1 MGLVTCYIGN
11 AKLAPVSLLGE
22 NVYTN
27 NNARLSQMPCLLSE
41 VGKPAIH
48 SPTAHLFQFFFAKD
62 TAHLANKSSVK

>member
-1 MGLVTCYIGN
+1 MGQAACSIGN

-48 SPTAHLFQFFFAKD
+48 SPTAKD